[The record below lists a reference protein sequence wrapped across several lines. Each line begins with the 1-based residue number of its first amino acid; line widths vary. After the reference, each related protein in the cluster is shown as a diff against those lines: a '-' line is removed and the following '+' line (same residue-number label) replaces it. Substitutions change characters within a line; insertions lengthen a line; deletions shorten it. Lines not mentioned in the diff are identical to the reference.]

1 MEYTLTLIKGDGIGP
16 EVTGSALRVLEAAG
30 VRIRWDEVLAGRKA
44 IERFGTQVPGT
55 LVESVRRNK
64 VALKGPTGTPIGK
77 GFQSANVLLRKQLN
91 LYACLRPVSNVPGVR
106 TGYDDVD
113 LVVIRENTEG
123 LYSGIEHEVSPGV
136 VITLK
141 IMTEAACWRIAEW
154 AFTYCRYHG
163 RHKVTAAHKASVMK
177 MSDEL
182 FLRCMREVSER
193 YPFIEYE
200 EMPIDVVGLHLAM
213 DPTRFDVL
221 VLENLFGD
229 IMSDLAAGLVGG
241 TGLVPGA
248 NIGDDCAVFE
258 AVHGSA
264 PDIAGKGLAN
274 PTAMLLSAVLM
285 LEYIG
290 ERKAAKRIRNAVYTV
305 LEAGRVRTRDLGG
318 TASTSEY
325 TQAVIDAL

>member
-16 EVTGSALRVLEAAG
+16 EVTGAALQVLAAAG
-30 VRIRWDEVLAGRKA
+30 VRIRWDEVLAGRAA
-44 IERFGTQVPGT
+44 IKRYGTQVPDT
-55 LVESVRRNK
+55 LIDSIRRNK

-77 GFQSANVLLRKQLN
+77 GFKSANVALRKRLN
-91 LYACLRPVSNVPGVR
+91 LYACLRPVANVPGVK
-106 TGYDDVD
+106 TAYDNVD

-141 IMTEAACWRIAEW
+141 IMTEQACWRIAEW

-163 RHKVTAAHKASVMK
+163 RHKITAAHKASVMK

-182 FLRCMREVSER
+182 FLRCMRDVSER

-200 EMPIDVVGLHLAM
+200 EMPIDVVGLHMAM

-248 NIGDDCAVFE
+248 NIGDECAVFE

-264 PDIAGKGLAN
+264 PDIAGKDLAN

-285 LEYIG
+285 LQYIG
-290 ERKAAKRIRNAVYTV
+290 ERKAAERIQNAVYTV

-318 TASTSEY
+318 TATTREY